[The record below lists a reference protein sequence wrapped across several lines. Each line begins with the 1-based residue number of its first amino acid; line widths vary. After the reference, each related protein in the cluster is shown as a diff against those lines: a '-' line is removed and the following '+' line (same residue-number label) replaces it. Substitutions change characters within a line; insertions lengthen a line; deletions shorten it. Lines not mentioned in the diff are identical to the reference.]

1 MQLPRNEPYQFMIQN
16 AMNWTMD
23 YAVGEG
29 GLCDEVE
36 GPKNFFGDEKS
47 PSHPSQV
54 SGGEMYGSSYGRT
67 YGKTWKDSILNILE
81 HS

>member
-1 MQLPRNEPYQFMIQN
+1 
-16 AMNWTMD
+16 MNWTMD

-54 SGGEMYGSSYGRT
+54 SGGEMYGSG
-67 YGKTWKDSILNILE
+67 DILSCWCTALGYQAIL
-81 HS
+81 SNGGGPADAQDQSSSSP